1 MQPGLQSLLELSSIS
16 LAARC
21 RLEQVAFRS
30 NADLNDKDKDKD
42 KDNGKDKDKDNDL
55 A

>member
-21 RLEQVAFRS
+21 RLEQVAFGS
-30 NADLNDKDKDKD
+30 KADLNDKHKD
-42 KDNGKDKDKDNDL
+42 KDNNNGKEKDNDL